1 MFLLKPIS
9 KGFDISMLSILND
22 SALTLI
28 VEKKNIFNDRSI
40 NKIYKIFE
48 LTFLY
53 LNIMLYNNE

>member
-28 VEKKNIFNDRSI
+28 VEKKNIFNDRRI
-40 NKIYKIFE
+40 NKIYEIFK

-53 LNIMLYNNE
+53 LNTMLYNNE